1 MQAIQTLSL
10 KATAAVKA
18 SAPAR
23 RSVAT
28 CSGKGGG
35 GGGYT
40 ERGGNRFVYNKQSNQ
55 AGSVGSKGQVY
66 KLKGY
71 KGNVDEYSPIYQPDE
86 WKAIDPLPGKTLAL
100 WLATLGG
107 GALAA
112 IYLLFFAV

>member
-1 MQAIQTLSL
+1 MQAVQSLSL
-10 KATAAVKA
+10 KAPVAAKPTAAT
-18 SAPAR
+18 R
-23 RSVAT
+23 RSAVT

-55 AGSVGSKGQVY
+55 TGSVGEKGQVF

-86 WKAIDPLPGKTLAL
+86 WKDIEPLPGKTLAL

-107 GALAA
+107 GAIAA